1 MDKKKHLDRVET
13 LGAFMR
19 SQAIIDAL
27 NNPNDESKEFIDSQV
42 IDIIN
47 EQQNAGLSAISDGEF
62 RFKEWDKG
70 FYFGFSGV
78 EKHHIE
84 SGRVYQED
92 ESQADVLKLSGR
104 IEFNPEH
111 EAIGYFR
118 FLKEHVGEGHFP
130 RVSMPSPAL
139 FFVSLIR
146 DKRTYEQ
153 VYENVDIMADDIII
167 AYRKMIKAL
176 YAEGC
181 RSVKFDDPTWGF
193 IYDST
198 YLNRFIVG
206 GTDLQVLFEK
216 LMRLN
221 QEILIDMPDDLQ
233 KIMHVCRHS
242 HSATWTAVP
251 DYSEFAAYAF
261 NNPYADAF
269 MIDCGLES
277 DLSFLSGINPSA
289 DVALGLS
296 DPWSPALVEPE
307 EIMDCIKRAS
317 EYFPIEQLSISPRAG
332 FCSLPE
338 NVNAFEPQD
347 QWSKIAHLKTI
358 AAQIWK

>member
-1 MDKKKHLDRVET
+1 MNKKTHLDKVET

-19 SQAIIDAL
+19 SQAIINAL
-27 NNPNDESKEFIDSQV
+27 ENPGEESSQFIDSQV

-62 RFKEWDKG
+62 RFKDWDKG
-70 FYFGFSGV
+70 FYYGFEGV

-84 SGRVYQED
+84 SGRVYQDD
-92 ESQADVLKLSGR
+92 ESQADLIKLSGR
-104 IEFNPEH
+104 IEFNPGH
-111 EAIGYFR
+111 EVFGYFR

-153 VYENVDIMADDIII
+153 IYENIDIMADDIII
-167 AYRKMIKAL
+167 AYRKTIKAL

-206 GTDLQVLFEK
+206 GTDMPELMEK

-221 QEILIDMPDDLQ
+221 QEILKDMPDDLQ

-242 HSATWTAVP
+242 HSSTWTAVP
-251 DYSEFAAYAF
+251 DYSMFAEYAF

-269 MIDCGLES
+269 MVDCGL
-277 DLSFLSGINPSA
+277 DADFSFLSRINSSA

-296 DPWSPALVEPE
+296 DPWSPALVEAE
-307 EIMDCIKRAS
+307 DIIGCVDRAS
-317 EYFPIEQLSISPRAG
+317 EYFAKEQLSISPRAG

-338 NVNAFEPQD
+338 NVNAFEPED
-347 QWSKIAHLKTI
+347 QWRKIAHLKTI
-358 AAQIWK
+358 ASQIWK